1 MSSFGFNYA
10 HESAHVK
17 GYCSHMNA
25 LGDRLREERERL
37 SLNQEAFGH
46 LGGVN
51 RNTQAKYEKA
61 ERNPDSAYLIGLSA
75 AGVDLLY
82 VLTGRRLPPPE
93 DCLSSDET
101 ELLNNFK
108 RLTQADKI
116 AVLRLTAALADTT
129 GADDS

>member
-1 MSSFGFNYA
+1 
-10 HESAHVK
+10 
-17 GYCSHMNA
+17 MNA
-25 LGDRLREERERL
+25 VGERLREERERL

-93 DCLSSDET
+93 ESLGTDET
-101 ELLNNFK
+101 ELLNSFRK
-108 RLTQADKI
+108 LTLADKA
-116 AVLRLTAALADTT
+116 AVLRLTAALAETT
-129 GADDS
+129 GTTNS